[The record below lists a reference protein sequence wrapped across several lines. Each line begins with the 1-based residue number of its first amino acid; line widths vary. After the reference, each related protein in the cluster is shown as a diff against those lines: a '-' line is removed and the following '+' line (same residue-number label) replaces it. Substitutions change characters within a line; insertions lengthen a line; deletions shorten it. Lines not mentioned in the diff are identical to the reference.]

1 MNLLRTIAALAL
13 SAVFLLSPGE
23 QIQTFSVPGQ
33 YVTIQAALDAAKTP
47 HSQGEAVRVEVQ
59 PGPYRESIRWQSVSN
74 AALTIEAQNA
84 VISGSDAALWTS
96 LGSGL
101 YSVKWD
107 YNWALS
113 TVPKDW
119 TISVA
124 LELRHREMVWVDGKP
139 LTLALSCADLKAG
152 YFCIDIVNKRLQ
164 FHSTAEPQS
173 VEIAMRET
181 CAIIQGDNLTIRGL
195 TVQHCAS
202 DLDKSGAIITGR
214 NITLEGMVFRQNV
227 SGGLNTSNTT
237 NLTTRNLLFA
247 DNGLTGW
254 GGAYNTG
261 LRSQDDSALR
271 NNWRGYQHGET
282 GWWIAG
288 LKHLRSSNVVYTN
301 LSLRDGLTHGGWW
314 DFDHRDI
321 TFNNLQSTGNLN
333 AGLYIEASPGAITVN
348 GGRITG
354 NARGAAYSGI
364 FATNSTNVILEGVYV
379 ESASRPALFIGGEQ
393 CRPVGGT
400 CLPVASGWQIRNSTF
415 VSAHSAMQFAP
426 GYGLDLHL
434 KTVNADWNA
443 YAGRD
448 KPILFPAPY
457 GRIPLSQYVA
467 MLATAQPLA
476 KQEQNSR
483 DTIATLTPSPSIVI
497 SATFTPTI
505 TRSRTPTASNTPTL
519 ISTKTPAPIVP
530 TATGT
535 ATPTPDAT
543 ENPTPPGQHWVIRI
557 EGVLH
562 IWIEAGD

>member
-1 MNLLRTIAALAL
+1 MNLLRTIAALTL

-33 YVTIQAALDAAKTP
+33 YPTIQSALDAAKTP
-47 HSQGEAVRVEVQ
+47 HSRGEAVRIEVA

-74 AALTIEAQNA
+74 AALTIEAAGA
-84 VISGSDAALWTS
+84 VISGSDRVEAFTAVNDV
-96 LGSGL
+96 
-101 YSVKWD
+101 YSVAWPYAWKPSRIPSGWE
-107 YNWALS
+107 S
-113 TVPKDW
+113 ITVAP
-119 TISVA
+119 
-124 LELRHREMVWVDGKP
+124 ELLQREMVWNNDTPLKLNLNCATLLLNQFCVDTANGR
-139 LTLALSCADLKAG
+139 
-152 YFCIDIVNKRLQ
+152 IQ
-164 FHSTAEPQS
+164 FRAPSLPQS
-173 VEIAMRET
+173 IEIAMRET
-181 CAIIQGDNLTIRGL
+181 CAIIAGDNLTIRGL

-202 DLDKSGAIITGR
+202 DLDKSGSVITGR
-214 NITLEGMVFRQNV
+214 NIVLEGMVFRQNV

-271 NNWRGYQHGET
+271 NNWRGFAHGFT
-282 GWWIAG
+282 GWSVAG
-288 LKHLRSSNVVYTN
+288 FKHLRGTDVIFTN
-301 LSLRDGLTHGGWW
+301 AAAKDNQTHGFWADYDW
-314 DFDHRDI
+314 KDL

-415 VSAHSAMQFAP
+415 VSTHSAMQFAP

-457 GRIPLSQYVA
+457 GRIPLSQYVD
-467 MLATAQPLA
+467 MLKAAGNP
-476 KQEQNSR
+476 QEQNSR

-535 ATPTPDAT
+535 ATPDIT
-543 ENPTPPGQHWVIRI
+543 PTPKRFTIRFGGQINIDGELWFEIVP
-557 EGVLH
+557 
-562 IWIEAGD
+562 